1 MSFGFGFGDD
11 FKNAVGEIFGS
22 RCQFRLVHDFKNF
35 GKVAVRMPMMS
46 MRFVVVMLV
55 IFVIFVIRF
64 FVVLCMVRVFSVN
77 ENLKIQSGN
86 AIGIFPFKSVMQ
98 TQAV

>member
-1 MSFGFGFGDD
+1 MGFGFSFGDD
-11 FKNAVGEIFGS
+11 FKNAVGEIFGT
-22 RCQFRLVHDFKNF
+22 RRQFRLVHDFKNF
-35 GKVAVRMPMMS
+35 GKVAVSMPMMLMMS
-46 MRFVVVMLV
+46 MRLVVVML
-55 IFVIFVIRF
+55 VIFVIRF